1 VCDPAGLG
9 LARLLLGDNGPE
21 ELAGFL
27 ESTLGPVLAYDAA
40 RGTELVATLEA
51 WFATGGRLKETGARL
66 HVHPNT
72 VSQRLARIGE
82 LLGADW
88 RDPARSLDVQLALR
102 VHRLRAR

>member
-1 VCDPAGLG
+1 
-9 LARLLLGDNGPE
+9 
-21 ELAGFL
+21 
-27 ESTLGPVLAYDAA
+27 VLAYDAA

-72 VSQRLARIGE
+72 VSQRLARVGE

-88 RDPARSLDVQLALR
+88 RDPDRSLDVQLALR
-102 VHRLRAR
+102 VHRLTLR